1 MYDDSVVPRSRAR
14 FFPYIFGTLTGV
26 AVALAVIALVML
38 KRGDVSRGMNTTGIT
53 SGPVVGDGD
62 RQSTIDTIASDRRNA
77 IVLATEQVAPAVISI
92 NAFYTVRTRPRFD
105 IWFNRW
111 YPGQLIPQAVLGSGV
126 IIDKE
131 GYAFTNFHV
140 VQNAERIQVTTSQ
153 GKNYTAKLVG
163 TAPSYDL
170 ALIKLEGEDFQP
182 APLGDSDTLLVGE
195 WAIAIGSPFGFQLSD
210 VQPTVTVGVI
220 SAMHRDIKQD
230 PDSQQIFNDMIQT
243 DAAIN
248 PGNSGGPLIN
258 AHGEVIGI
266 NTLIF
271 TGGEGSSTNIGLGFA
286 IPINRARFVFNEIVE
301 HGHVRDVWLGMTAA
315 TITPE
320 LQAALDLPTANG
332 VIVQGIE
339 EGGPA
344 AAAGLK
350 PGDQIIAINGVTI
363 ESREQANRV
372 IFGTAVGGTLNM
384 TVNRKDKLLQLKVTL
399 AERPGEI

>member
-38 KRGDVSRGMNTTGIT
+38 KRGDALNGTHSTGVTTT
-53 SGPVVGDGD
+53 SPVVGDGD
-62 RQSTIDTIASDRRNA
+62 RQSTIDTIANDRRNA
-77 IVLATEQVAPAVISI
+77 IVLATEQVAPAVIAI

-182 APLGDSDTLLVGE
+182 APLGDSDNLLVGE

-258 AHGEVIGI
+258 ANGEVIGI

-271 TGGEGSSTNIGLGFA
+271 TGGEGTSTNIGLGFA
-286 IPINRARFVFNEIVE
+286 IPINRARFVFNEIVQ

-344 AAAGLK
+344 ATGGLK
-350 PGDQIIAINGVTI
+350 PGDQVD
-363 ESREQANRV
+363 R
-372 IFGTAVGGTLNM
+372 
-384 TVNRKDKLLQLKVTL
+384 
-399 AERPGEI
+399 